1 MKNTVLT
8 ISNVVMTKRTIII
21 VILFLI
27 LAGAGIGIYLWNMP
41 HKKVENVSGI
51 SVSVADLS
59 GSFDQNETAANA
71 RFLNK
76 AITVSGHVSEV
87 LHNLDGGLMVVLTAD
102 SASNVI
108 ECAFREKDIQIKKGT
123 DITVKGFCAGKT
135 ITGISLT
142 SCVILP

>member
-1 MKNTVLT
+1 MMN
-8 ISNVVMTKRTIII
+8 KRIVII

-27 LAGAGIGIYLWNMP
+27 LAGAGVGVYLWNMP
-41 HKKVENVSGI
+41 HTKVENVSGLSI
-51 SVSVADLS
+51 SVADLS
-59 GSFDQNETAANA
+59 QSFAQDETAANT

-102 SASNVI
+102 SAANVI
-108 ECAFREKDIQIKKGT
+108 ECAFREKNIQVSKGA

-142 SCVILP
+142 SCVVLP